1 MEEIRSEWKRQNEWM
16 SGRKKLSEEDL
27 GGRRRN
33 REEEGEEGGR
43 RRKKEERETNWG
55 PGSTMLVC

>member
-1 MEEIRSEWKRQNEWM
+1 M
-16 SGRKKLSEEDL
+16 SGRKRLNEEGL
-27 GGRRRN
+27 GGRGRN
-33 REEEGEEGGR
+33 REEEGEEGGT